1 MFNNIKIF
9 KLVLVHNIK
18 SEKNYMTD
26 NIKEAGHFASLTFLK
41 INLLLMKKKKNKMS
55 KYILFMILLY
65 ILIHIS
71 RFQKKNSRCNY
82 LDNNIILEYHLVEFL
97 FANKIENIKPS
108 IY

>member
-18 SEKNYMTD
+18 SENNYMTD
-26 NIKEAGHFASLTFLK
+26 NINEAGHFASLTFLK
-41 INLLLMKKKKNKMS
+41 SNLLLMKKNNKMS
-55 KYILFMILLY
+55 KYLLFMILLY

-97 FANKIENIKPS
+97 FAIKIENIKPS

>member
-41 INLLLMKKKKNKMS
+41 INLLLMKKKKQNVKI
-55 KYILFMILLY
+55 YIVHDFTIY
-65 ILIHIS
+65 FNTYFKIS
-71 RFQKKNSRCNY
+71 KKNSRCNY